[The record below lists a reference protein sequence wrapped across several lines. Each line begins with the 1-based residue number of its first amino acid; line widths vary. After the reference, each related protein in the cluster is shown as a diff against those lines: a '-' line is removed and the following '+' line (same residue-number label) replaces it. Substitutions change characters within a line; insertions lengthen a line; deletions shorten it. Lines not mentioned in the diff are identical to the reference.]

1 MADIDDELL
10 ALAGGDS
17 ESEGSVNETREAS
30 ASPPPKK
37 RESKKAGAKKP
48 KKRVRDGDSEEE
60 GEA

>member
-17 ESEGSVNETREAS
+17 ESEGSVKESRELS
-30 ASPPPKK
+30 ASPPSKK
-37 RESKKAGAKKP
+37 RDSKKAGAKKP
-48 KKRVRDGDSEEE
+48 KKRTRDDDSEEE